1 MIPAYLGWGVLAGV
15 VFSAIGAAGGI
26 LTSFGL
32 ITLFAVA
39 DPNSVKPMTQLV
51 VLAATLTFVPG
62 YFRRS
67 AVVLPLGVLLGAG
80 GLVGAYVGSTLSSL
94 LLSDMTTF
102 RPLFGVLTLAIA
114 VQIVTKLVKGWF
126 SREIRRLPGG
136 LPVRGTSIS
145 LWALSFSYG
154 DHAYRIPLRSPLLA
168 GAGIAMLAAIFG
180 VGGGFLLV
188 PYLSVMLGLP
198 MYIIPATAA
207 IAIFMS
213 LAVSIS
219 NFVALGAEIQFGIL
233 IPLIVGVIG
242 GAILGPKVNRAM
254 PNAVLQ
260 AIMAVIVT
268 GIGVKYLVF

>member
-1 MIPAYLGWGVLAGV
+1 
-15 VFSAIGAAGGI
+15 
-26 LTSFGL
+26 
-32 ITLFAVA
+32 
-39 DPNSVKPMTQLV
+39 
-51 VLAATLTFVPG
+51 
-62 YFRRS
+62 
-67 AVVLPLGVLLGAG
+67 
-80 GLVGAYVGSTLSSL
+80 
-94 LLSDMTTF
+94 MTTF

-126 SREIRRLPGG
+126 SRDTRRLPGG

-145 LWALSFSYG
+145 LRALSFSYG